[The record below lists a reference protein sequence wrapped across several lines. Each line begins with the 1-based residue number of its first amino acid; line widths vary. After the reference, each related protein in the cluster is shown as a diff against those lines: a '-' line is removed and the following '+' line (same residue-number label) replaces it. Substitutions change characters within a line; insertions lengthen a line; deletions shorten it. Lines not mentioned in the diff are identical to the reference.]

1 MKRNRIQN
9 RCIAT
14 CLTLIA
20 MLITSVGVNAQNV
33 TISPQNGSMICALT
47 SSSSTTQLG
56 YRIGAF
62 GTWRHN
68 QLSLTMTGS
77 NYADLTEDGQ
87 LSQHSNHFIT
97 GDKCTFSP
105 ADETRTAT
113 KYIVADWG
121 GDNLNTGYI
130 TIALPKGYR
139 FTGYTFHLSH
149 DVSMFGQNNSS
160 FNLTTDTEV
169 SMIQTDETFEPNTRS
184 VTLSGNSANVEK
196 FSYTGNEFG
205 NILYFKT
212 TAPQNG
218 FFALTFRYIEL
229 TFTADA
235 DTEVSV
241 LPSSQE
247 FTGKSMLEVPFNTGK
262 VDLGEIQRNQ
272 ETIGT
277 GWNTQRVWRYS
288 YEYDKVTDMSAN
300 MLLYEAESVRAAQ
313 NGEVLDGTIGDIA
326 YTRGGSITTNG
337 NNFKFSPSSD
347 KEEQVYYLETPVSA
361 TMSNGE
367 KNPVQF
373 RITEATIYYTKASSD
388 AFHIKY
394 KDGNTTYYLGTNGQ
408 FTTSSTQWSMDEDGH
423 IYSGTGSD
431 TDYLTGT
438 DNWVQTT
445 TSKNSATTFTIED
458 GIIKNASGI
467 TLKCF
472 NYGGTRFGYFTNAD
486 RLYDNYYNS
495 YYFYPAELE
504 QITSSTSTVP
514 DYTIY
519 VYDKEGNTKQT
530 IPVTGNGF
538 VKLEDLNNDAIMFG
552 VQGGKVA
559 LLNFSLKLQ
568 ALNPYIDQ
576 MTVVLNDTYN
586 GKNIRQTRTFTADDF
601 SVGGDTFKFYLPTDC
616 IHDPLTITFEDL
628 YSKYGDETYDH
639 TDKPGTSD
647 SRYNFVQSQH
657 HLAFTDDNIYKG
669 KAEAASDQMESDRI
683 AKNENVR
690 TKVGTVGDKA
700 FRFNNADELATSSG
714 YLTEYP
720 FTLNRY
726 ATQTKPGAGQF
737 ITAGFN
743 QNVINDEN
751 WSRKTFY
758 VFTTDETRY
767 NIAPTT
773 ATQHRFYA
781 FYEMIVEV
789 LCDDYEPSVEF
800 NEIYDKT
807 LTEASNGGIDESA
820 YYGVR
825 VFVEDEDVESPL
837 ASDVA
842 TYKVISEAIKK
853 GGNKVPQNLKQI
865 LYVDLSGLNGVY
877 HSNSTITVKNDAGTV
892 TATYSLEN
900 FDKLREKLAPNA
912 LIFLPV
918 NSTDRFDNFAYA
930 KKGEVAGSFQSAN
943 DINLTDKSPFYTPY
957 TIQVDAANTATY
969 KRLRTA
975 SSEPLVKKATIVLP
989 FDMDVNSEG
998 IHQNETEDGFQFC
1011 LRELKQLT
1019 TQAGKDQY
1027 GTGNFVAI
1035 SPADGK
1041 APANKPY
1048 MVEVLSNN
1056 GSDYSFIATQ
1066 KGSNIMKT
1074 EGASF
1079 KGKELSGTPVGTITN
1094 YGTYSGVT
1102 IPRTQKAFYFSRD
1115 MYVSTE
1121 TLPSQYNEVYIQPF
1135 RAYYNYTG
1143 SLPTTS
1149 NAKTMTGFSI
1159 VYDLF
1164 SEDGG
1169 ITTSLTET
1177 SKPKVMTIN
1186 TGNGSMVIT
1195 ATEDI
1200 QVNIM
1205 GANGVS
1211 VDNFN
1216 MNAGEQRQVNVPSGI
1231 YIVNNTK
1238 ILVK

>member
-1 MKRNRIQN
+1 MNKKFLRLMVF
-9 RCIAT
+9 A
-14 CLTLIA
+14 LLG
-20 MLITSVGVNAQNV
+20 LVNTQWVSAQNV
-33 TISPQNGSMICALT
+33 TISPQNGSMIAALT
-47 SSSSTTQLG
+47 ASSSTTQYG

-62 GTWRHN
+62 ATWRHN
-68 QLSLTMTGS
+68 QLSLTMTAS
-77 NYADLTEDGQ
+77 NDPDLTEDKQ
-87 LSQHSNHFIT
+87 LANHANHFIT
-97 GDKCTFSP
+97 GDKCTYSP
-105 ADETRTAT
+105 DDDTRNAS
-113 KYIVADWG
+113 KYIVTGWG
-121 GDNLNTGYI
+121 GSNVNTGYI

-149 DVSMFGQNNSS
+149 DVATFGENNSS
-160 FNLTTDTEV
+160 FDLTTDTEV
-169 SMIQTDETFEPNTRS
+169 SLIQTDEHFEDKRS
-184 VTLSGNSANVEK
+184 VTLSGNSAKVEK

-212 TAPQNG
+212 TAPSNG
-218 FFALTFRYIEL
+218 FYAMTFRYIEL

-235 DTEVSV
+235 DTEVGV

-300 MLLYEAESVRAAQ
+300 MLLYEKESTRTAQ
-313 NGEVLDGTIGDIA
+313 DGEVLDGTAGLVA
-326 YTRGGSITTNG
+326 YDKGGSITTNG
-337 NNFKFSPSSD
+337 SNFKFTPAEKD
-347 KEEQVYYLETPVSA
+347 RNNDGKVDDEDMQIYYLETPVSA

-373 RITEATIYYTKASSD
+373 RITEATIYYTKASAD
-388 AFHIKY
+388 AFYIKY

-408 FTTSSTQWSMDEDGH
+408 FTTSTQTQWNVDEDGH
-423 IYSGTGSD
+423 IYSGP
-431 TDYLTGT
+431 DYLTGT
-438 DNWVQTT
+438 DSWVQTT
-445 TSKNSATTFTIED
+445 TSEADATTFTIENSS
-458 GIIKNASGI
+458 IKNASGN
-467 TLKCF
+467 TLKYL
-472 NYGGTRFGYFTNAD
+472 NYGGTRYGYFTDAE

-495 YYFYPAELE
+495 YNVYPAEFE

-519 VYDKEGNTKQT
+519 VYDKEGNTKQK
-530 IPVTGNGF
+530 IDVKGNGF

-552 VQGGKVA
+552 VQGGNVA

-616 IHDPLTITFEDL
+616 IDDPLTITFEDL
-628 YSKYGDETYDH
+628 YSKYGDDTYDH

-647 SRYNFVQSQH
+647 SRYNFVKSQH
-657 HLAFTDDNIYKG
+657 HQAFTNDNIYNG
-669 KAEAASDQMESDRI
+669 KTEAASDQMESDRI
-683 AKNENVR
+683 SKNQNVR
-690 TKVGTVGDKA
+690 TKVGTVGDQA
-700 FRFNNADELATSSG
+700 FRFNNADELATSTG

-743 QNVINDEN
+743 QNVINDEE

-800 NEIYDKT
+800 TKIYDKT

-825 VFVEDEDVESPL
+825 VFVEDEDVEYPL

-842 TYKVISEAIKK
+842 SYKAISEAIKK
-853 GGNKVPQNLKQI
+853 GGNNVPQSLKQI
-865 LYVDLSGLNGVY
+865 LYVDMSGLNGVY
-877 HSNSTITVKNDAGTV
+877 HSNSTINVKNDAGTV
-892 TATYSLEN
+892 TATYSLES
-900 FDKLREKLAPNA
+900 FDKLKEKLAPNA

-943 DINLTDKSPFYTPY
+943 NIILTDKSPFYTPY
-957 TIQVDAANTATY
+957 TIQVDAANYATY

-975 SSEPLVKKATIVLP
+975 ASEDLVKKATVVLP
-989 FDMDVNSEG
+989 FTMKVTNGKHTND
-998 IHQNETEDGFQFC
+998 TEDGFEFN
-1011 LRELKQLT
+1011 LRELKNLT
-1019 TQAGKDQY
+1019 VQTGTDQY
-1027 GTGNFVAI
+1027 GTEGVEEGKGNFVLI
-1035 SPADGK
+1035 EGEETK
-1041 APANKPY
+1041 ANYPY
-1048 MVEVLSNN
+1048 MVEVTSAN
-1056 GSDYSFIATQ
+1056 GSDYSFIAAQ
-1066 KGSNIMKT
+1066 KGSNIV
-1074 EGASF
+1074 A
-1079 KGKELSGTPVGTITN
+1079 TPETITGETAAGLTN
-1094 YGTYSGVT
+1094 TGTYSGVKLPT
-1102 IPRTQKAFYFSRD
+1102 TKSFYYFTKNK
-1115 MYVSTE
+1115 YVASKTAKE
-1121 TLPSQYNEVYIQPF
+1121 RYNEIYVQPF
-1135 RAYYNYTG
+1135 RAYYVDPTAG
-1143 SLPTTS
+1143 SKLS
-1149 NAKTMTGFSI
+1149 MFEI
-1159 VYDLF
+1159 VYDEFNENEGLIT
-1164 SEDGG
+1164 G
-1169 ITTSLTET
+1169 ITDVRSRGPLSVVTGHGNMMLTS
-1177 SKPKVMTIN
+1177 
-1186 TGNGSMVIT
+1186 
-1195 ATEDI
+1195 TEDI
-1200 QVNIM
+1200 NVTVCNIK
-1205 GANGVS
+1205 GTVVANLKIT
-1211 VDNFN
+1211 
-1216 MNAGEQRQVNVPSGI
+1216 AGEQQNINVPAGV
-1231 YIVNNTK
+1231 YLVNKKKVIVK
-1238 ILVK
+1238 